1 MWTNLK
7 PVSDA
12 SVVVSLDPFTSPFA
26 GATLSLPGIAGI
38 VPAPPA
44 GSQDLPLLGNGQF
57 GTIAASRVTG
67 LAPSAVTDTTNAD
80 NIASGTVALAR
91 LPALGFLSPSV
102 ANQTITGGAN
112 VTPLQL
118 TPSSGA
124 ITINCGVRSLQ
135 WVQNNGAMAINAPAA
150 DGSCLL
156 DIINT
161 SIAGAVT
168 WVGFTAGPSTGD
180 PITTANG
187 AIFRVAISRIAGIST
202 YIVKALQ

>member
-12 SVVVSLDPFTSPFA
+12 GVVVSLDPFTSPFA

-57 GTIAASRVTG
+57 GTIAASNVTG
-67 LAPSAVTDTTNAD
+67 LAPSAVADTTNAD
-80 NIASGTVALAR
+80 NIVSGTVALAR
-91 LPALGFLSPSV
+91 LPALGFMSPS
-102 ANQTITGGAN
+102 AAGQTISGGAN
-112 VTPLQL
+112 ITPLAL
-118 TPSSGA
+118 TPGNITVDCGA
-124 ITINCGVRSLQ
+124 RPLQ
-135 WVQNNGAMAINAPAA
+135 YVQNNGAFTITAPTH

-156 DIINT
+156 DIVNS

-168 WVGFTAGPSTGD
+168 WSGFTAGSNTGD
-180 PITTANG
+180 VITTAN
-187 AIFRVAISRIAGIST
+187 AAAFRVGISRINGVST